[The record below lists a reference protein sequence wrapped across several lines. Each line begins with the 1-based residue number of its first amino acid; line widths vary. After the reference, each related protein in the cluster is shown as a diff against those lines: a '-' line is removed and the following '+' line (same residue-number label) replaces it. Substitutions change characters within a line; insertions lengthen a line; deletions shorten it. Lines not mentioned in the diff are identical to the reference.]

1 MDTLESILL
10 AYGYPGL
17 FLASFLAST
26 VLPLGSEGIVI
37 LLIARNFNIFSV
49 VLVATVGNYLGACT
63 SYYIGLAGRTQ
74 LIGKYLRINAAQME
88 HAQVWFEKYGSWSLL
103 FTWVPVLGDALPVAA
118 GMMKLKFGLF
128 SILVFAGKLIR
139 YGGLAYLVYVSIDI
153 L

>member
-10 AYGYPGL
+10 CYGYPGL

-49 VLVATVGNYLGACT
+49 VLVATAGNYLGACT

-74 LIGKYLRINAAQME
+74 LIGKYLHINAAQME
-88 HAQVWFEKYGSWSLL
+88 HAQLWFEKYGSWSLL

>member
-1 MDTLESILL
+1 MDTLDSILL
-10 AYGYPGL
+10 PYGYLGL

-26 VLPLGSEGIVI
+26 VLPLGSEGLVI
-37 LLIARNFNIFSV
+37 LLILRNFNIFSV

-74 LIGKYLRINAAQME
+74 LIEKYLHINATQME

-128 SILVFAGKLIR
+128 SILVFTGKLLR
-139 YGGLAYLVYVSIDI
+139 YGALAYLVYRGIGI

>member
-10 AYGYPGL
+10 PYGYPGL

-26 VLPLGSEGIVI
+26 VLPLGSEGVVI

-49 VLVATVGNYLGACT
+49 VLVATAGNYLGACT

-74 LIGKYLRINAAQME
+74 LIGKYLHINGAQME

-128 SILVFAGKLIR
+128 SILVFTGKLLR
-139 YGGLAYLVYVSIDI
+139 YGALAYLVYTGIGI

>member
-1 MDTLESILL
+1 MDTLDSILL
-10 AYGYPGL
+10 PYGYPGL

-26 VLPLGSEGIVI
+26 VLPLGSEGLVI
-37 LLIARNFNIFSV
+37 LLIVRNFNIFSV

-74 LIGKYLRINAAQME
+74 LIEKYLHINAAQME

-118 GMMKLKFGLF
+118 GIMKLKFGIF
-128 SILVFAGKLIR
+128 SILVFAGKLFR
-139 YGGLAYLVYVSIDI
+139 YGALAYLVYRGIGI

>member
-1 MDTLESILL
+1 MDTLGSILL
-10 AYGYPGL
+10 PYGYPGL

-26 VLPLGSEGIVI
+26 VLPLGSEGVVI
-37 LLIARNFNIFSV
+37 LLITRNFNIFSV

-63 SYYIGLAGRTQ
+63 SYYLGLAGRTK
-74 LIGKYLRINAAQME
+74 LIGKYLHINASQME

-139 YGGLAYLVYVSIDI
+139 YGALAYLVYVSIDI

>member
-1 MDTLESILL
+1 MDTLGSILL
-10 AYGYPGL
+10 PYGYPGL

-26 VLPLGSEGIVI
+26 VLPLGSEGVVI

-74 LIGKYLRINAAQME
+74 LIGKYLHINASQME
-88 HAQVWFEKYGSWSLL
+88 HARVWFEKYGSWSLL
-103 FTWVPVLGDALPVAA
+103 LTWVPVLGDALPVVA

-128 SILVFAGKLIR
+128 SILVFAGKLLR
-139 YGGLAYLVYVSIDI
+139 YGALAYLVHTGIGI

>member
-1 MDTLESILL
+1 MDTIESILL
-10 AYGYPGL
+10 PYGYPGL

-26 VLPLGSEGIVI
+26 VLPLGSEGVLI

-49 VLVATVGNYLGACT
+49 VLVATAGNYLGACT

-74 LIGKYLRINAAQME
+74 LIGKHLHINAEQIE

-118 GMMKLKFGLF
+118 GMMKLKFGIF
-128 SILVFAGKLIR
+128 SILVFAGKLLR
-139 YGGLAYLVYVSIDI
+139 YGTLAYLVYASIDI